1 MGYVV
6 VNSIGDITALSREWM
21 PNSISYNDATIFESV
36 LSSPKDWKWINDVFV
51 YMPQPTLY
59 HRWTYGGWVREET
72 LVRSAEDDMWERI
85 KEYRDLREAS
95 GIMLTISGVDYWFH
109 SDTRSLIKYLFLLFY
124 ATIFSAAY
132 TSPIVWKTMSDAEV
146 PLTAETIRNIFFKVL
161 ITGNVLYGIGRQHRA
176 NMLASDDPL
185 SYNYKTGSPPWPPV
199 YGE

>member
-1 MGYVV
+1 MMYAQINALNRIISLRSEQTGGLIPIDNLDVIQSPQNYQFA
-6 VNSIGDITALSREWM
+6 NGGFILDTAPSAYHTL
-21 PNSISYNDATIFESV
+21 DANGNWYLNNEV
-36 LSSPKDWKWINDVFV
+36 LQNAK
-51 YMPQPTLY
+51 
-59 HRWTYGGWVREET
+59 E
-72 LVRSAEDDMWERI
+72 AMWQKI
-85 KEYRDLREAS
+85 KQYRDDRGEG

-109 SDTRSLIKYLFLLFY
+109 SDTRSLIKYLFLLFF